1 MRASSGKWCHLP
13 LCCAS
18 APGADSTSS
27 AAAIITAHGLNQL
40 APAAPIRLCAPEGA
54 WLDIFAA
61 RVTPLVILV
70 VGNGYPAPEP
80 PQRSQHAALR
90 PVSRRR
96 LFNPEDQFPR
106 KSLNYRRLAALSASE
121 MGQLAASRRRPSIST
136 RPRPSSPLSPPSDRP
151 KCWPEAPGKDS
162 VGGRGKPLG
171 RGKRPFASPLDFQEA
186 SERCQGFVLGCLGG
200 GQGGRCLRRTSH
212 PTSTTGRSRPR
223 QWVAL

>member
-1 MRASSGKWCHLP
+1 MYRLCIASRINAGSVHGEGSQTEWFGNMRAKGGKLGRGMHFQASRGGEEMRVSSGKWRHLP

-61 RVTPLVILV
+61 KVIPLVILV

-96 LFNPEDQFPR
+96 LFNPEDQFTR

-121 MGQLAASRRRPSIST
+121 MGQLAASPRWPTIST
-136 RPRPSSPLSPPSDRP
+136 RPRPSSPLSPPS
-151 KCWPEAPGKDS
+151 
-162 VGGRGKPLG
+162 GRGL
-171 RGKRPFASPLDFQEA
+171 
-186 SERCQGFVLGCLGG
+186 VL
-200 GQGGRCLRRTSH
+200 
-212 PTSTTGRSRPR
+212 
-223 QWVAL
+223 A